1 MIGEKSKAYV
11 IGNTVNY
18 IMLSILC
25 FIMVYPFIYL
35 IAISFNDGFDAMKGG
50 IYFFPR
56 KITLDNYIKAF
67 HNEEILG
74 AFKISVLKTVIGTV
88 LPLFLRTTVG
98 YALSRK
104 QLWGR
109 TGITFFFYFTT
120 LIGGGMIP
128 TYILLRQ
135 LGLLNN
141 FWIYI
146 IPGLY
151 TFYDIVML
159 RTYFSGIS
167 DTLEEAAYVDGCGP
181 LRTFFQIYIPL
192 AKPILAT
199 LALFAAVGQWNDW
212 FTGAFYIT
220 DTELQPAATLLQKL
234 ITEVDLTKVTNQEHI
249 QVLENMKQSN
259 VTPEALRTT
268 FIVIMTVPILCVYP
282 FLQKYFVKG
291 VMIGSV
297 KG

>member
-1 MIGEKSKAYV
+1 MVQDKSKAYI
-11 IGNTVNY
+11 IGSAVNY
-18 IMLSILC
+18 IILAVLCLIML
-25 FIMVYPFIYL
+25 YPFIYF
-35 IAISFNDGFDAMKGG
+35 IAISFNDGYDAMKGG
-50 IYFFPR
+50 IYLWPR
-56 KITLDNYIKAF
+56 EFTLDNYMKAF
-67 HNEEILG
+67 ENEEMMG

-88 LPLFLRTTVG
+88 LPLFLRATVG

-109 TGITFFFYFTT
+109 KGITFFFYFTT
-120 LIGGGMIP
+120 LISGGMIP
-128 TYILLRQ
+128 GYILYRQ

-146 IPGLY
+146 IPTLY
-151 TFYDIVML
+151 SFYDIVML
-159 RTYFSGIS
+159 RTYFSGIPDS
-167 DTLEEAAYVDGCGP
+167 LEESAYVDGCGP
-181 LRTFFQIYIPL
+181 VRTFFQIYIPL

-234 ITEVDLTKVTNQEHI
+234 ISEVDFTKVTNQEHA
-249 QVLENMKQSN
+249 QVLNQMKQSN